1 MFITSGE
8 KVLSTLST
16 GATEV
21 FEITGSSRRTG
32 IMADDFEVLLSTW
45 VLSFDDFVVAEDLEM
60 RLAGE
65 GEG

>member
-1 MFITSGE
+1 
-8 KVLSTLST
+8 
-16 GATEV
+16 
-21 FEITGSSRRTG
+21 
-32 IMADDFEVLLSTW
+32 MADDFEVLLSTW